1 MLEKAPSISF
11 PSLNFTCIVRRLP
24 WISVHLYRLSVT
36 LESGGEL
43 VCKVVVVLLWRAVSY
58 SN

>member
-43 VCKVVVVLLWRAVSY
+43 VCKVVVVLL
-58 SN
+58 